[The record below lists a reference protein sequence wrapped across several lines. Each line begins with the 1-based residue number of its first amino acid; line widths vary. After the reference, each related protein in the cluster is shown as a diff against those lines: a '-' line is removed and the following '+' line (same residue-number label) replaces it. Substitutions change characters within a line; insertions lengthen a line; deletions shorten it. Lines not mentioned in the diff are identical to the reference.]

1 MNEKSSDDFE
11 LATDP
16 NYLKRR
22 EFAFTTFDDT
32 YSRGISF
39 ADAQGFRKKLLV
51 DTRRDTSD
59 SVPPKIHIGAVYKTE
74 PSPTTSVTKMTAD
87 EKELVF
93 DIDANDYDEVR
104 FCPCKG
110 SAQVCSI
117 CWALMENAM
126 RIVDTSLRDDFGFE
140 YIIWIFSGRRGVHC
154 WVCDE
159 KARKLSPE
167 GRTAVA
173 SYLHM
178 EKLPDYRSLT
188 PARIH
193 PMLQR
198 AYDDVLLPYWLEMV
212 TKRDLLMNDDAVNRL
227 FAVIADV
234 TKTKVDALKAKANK
248 DEGGWDGDIPSSLQR
263 WNWIDQNICAD
274 RPGLKQVIAFHFA
287 YPRLDIQVS
296 VQWGH
301 LLKAPMTIHP
311 STGMICV
318 PITTKP
324 ITSRTGFDPTAA
336 PRIHEIQQEVD
347 YIAQKESISAEGAV
361 RHTSLGPY
369 LKTLET
375 FVAELAKDRRRSR
388 ASKVADTT
396 F

>member
-1 MNEKSSDDFE
+1 M
-11 LATDP
+11 
-16 NYLKRR
+16 
-22 EFAFTTFDDT
+22 
-32 YSRGISF
+32 
-39 ADAQGFRKKLLV
+39 V

-74 PSPTTSVTKMTAD
+74 PSPNTSVTKMTAD

-110 SAQVCSI
+110 SPQVCAI
-117 CWALMENAM
+117 CWVLMENAM
-126 RIVDTSLRDDFGFE
+126 RIVDTSLREDFGFE
-140 YIIWIFSGRRGVHC
+140 HIIWIFSGRRGVHC

-178 EKLPDYRSLT
+178 EKLPDVRIFGKN
-188 PARIH
+188 IH

-198 AYDDVLLPYWLEMV
+198 AYDDVLLPYWNEMV
-212 TKRDLLMNDDAVNRL
+212 TKRDLLMDDRAVERL
-227 FAVIADV
+227 FAVINSV
-234 TKTKVDALKAKANK
+234 EPKLKVETLKAVVNK
-248 DEGGWDGDIPSSLQR
+248 DEGGWDGDIPSSQKR
-263 WNWIDQNICAD
+263 WEWLDKNYCQN
-274 RPGLKQVIAFHFA
+274 RPGLKQLIAFHFA

-324 ITSRTGFDPTAA
+324 ITARTGFDPSAA

-347 YIAQKESISAEGAV
+347 YIAQRESISAEGAV

-369 LKTLET
+369 LKTLES
-375 FVAELAKDRRRSR
+375 FVAELVKDRRRSK
-388 ASKVADTT
+388 ASKSTDNT